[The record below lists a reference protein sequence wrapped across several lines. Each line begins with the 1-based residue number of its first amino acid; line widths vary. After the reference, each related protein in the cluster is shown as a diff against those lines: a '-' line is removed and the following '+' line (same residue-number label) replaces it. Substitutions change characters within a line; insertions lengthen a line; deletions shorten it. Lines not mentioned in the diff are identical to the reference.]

1 MLWFAVLI
9 GKATEP
15 MADQKSVLITGA
27 SSGIG
32 LATTQALVKK
42 QYRVFAGARKP
53 ADLERLKKEV
63 GAEPVELDV
72 ARQDHISSLEG
83 FLSSRLGEGS
93 LYAVINN
100 AGISRHGPVECV
112 PMEAWREQFET
123 NIFGAVAVTQVVLPW
138 IRKSRGRV
146 INVSSISG
154 RVAAPL
160 LAPYAA
166 SKFALDAISDSL
178 RRELYDL
185 GVKVSS
191 INPGFIRTPMLEK
204 IIDKAELERQF
215 FKKEG
220 QREAYLPLLQKMGDH
235 VEDAKKKANSVDVVV
250 KAIVHALESRSP
262 KTRYYVGKGMTLAAS
277 LFSHL
282 PDSWIDKI
290 ILKHIE

>member
-1 MLWFAVLI
+1 
-9 GKATEP
+9 
-15 MADQKSVLITGA
+15 MADQRTVLITGA

-32 LATTQALVKK
+32 LATTEALVKK

-72 ARQDHISSLEG
+72 TKQDHISSLEG
-83 FLSSRLGEGS
+83 FLKSQLGEGS
-93 LYAVINN
+93 LYALINN
-100 AGISRHGPVECV
+100 AGIARHGPVECV
-112 PMEAWREQFET
+112 PMEVWRELFET
-123 NIFGAVAVTQVVLPW
+123 NMFGAIAVTQVALPW
-138 IRKSRGRV
+138 IRKAKGRV
-146 INVSSISG
+146 INVSSMSG
-154 RVAAPL
+154 CVAAPL

-191 INPGFIRTPMLEK
+191 INPGFIRTPLLER
-204 IIDKAELERQF
+204 IVDKAELERQF

-235 VEDAKKKANSVDVVV
+235 VEDAKKKADSVDVVV

-262 KTRYYVGKGMTLAAS
+262 KTRYYVGKNMAVLAS

-282 PDSWIDKI
+282 PDSWVDKML
-290 ILKHIE
+290 LKAYL